1 MKNLTIIMY
10 HYVRPIAESNFPNIK
25 GLELDGFIRQLDFLQ
40 ENFHIVSSEEVLSYF
55 LKGTNLP
62 KKACWLTFDDGYK
75 DHHDFVLPELMDRN
89 LSGAFFPPKV
99 AIKDS
104 VILDVNAIHYILA
117 KTNNIQELV
126 YDLEVL
132 CQENG
137 FSQKQM
143 KQFYETNAKE
153 NRFDDKDTIYVKRM
167 LQHALPEDIRSNFT
181 SFLFEKY
188 VGFREKEFSKNI
200 YMNCEEIKKL
210 IKCGMYVGSHG
221 SMHYWLNRVSPEK
234 QRHDIASSLNFLEEI
249 GAPTSDWIMCY
260 PYGGYNDDTLS
271 IIKQYGAAIGLTTEI
286 RRAELSKENP
296 LTLPR
301 LDTNDFPQ

>member
-1 MKNLTIIMY
+1 MKKLTIIMY
-10 HYVRPIAESNFPNIK
+10 HYVRPIAESDFPNIK

-40 ENFHIVSSEEVLSYF
+40 ENFHIVSSEEVLNCV
-55 LKGTNLP
+55 LKGANLP
-62 KKACWLTFDDGYK
+62 EKACWLTFDDGYK
-75 DHHDFVLPELMDRN
+75 DHHDYVLPELMNRN

-99 AIKDS
+99 AIQDS
-104 VILDVNAIHYILA
+104 VILDVNATHYILA

-126 YDLEVL
+126 HDLKVL
-132 CQENG
+132 CLENG
-137 FSQKQM
+137 FSQKQIKELYM
-143 KQFYETNAKE
+143 ANATE

-167 LQHALPEDIRSNFT
+167 LQHALPEGIRNNFT

-188 VGFREKEFSKNI
+188 VGLPENEFAKNI
-200 YMNCEEIKKL
+200 YMNDEEIKKL

-221 SMHYWLNRVSPEK
+221 SMHYWLNRISPEK
-234 QRHDIASSLNFLEEI
+234 QKHDIVSSLDFLEEV

-260 PYGGYNDDTLS
+260 PYGAYNDDTLS
-271 IIKQYGAAIGLTTEI
+271 ILKQYGAAIGLTTEI
-286 RRAELSKENP
+286 RKAEVSKDNP